1 MKLDEEKW
9 ERFLVVNKL
18 KCRVLKMVEIQ
29 QVYFWKL
36 GADEVENSADD
47 DKGWS
52 DK

>member
-9 ERFLVVNKL
+9 EQSLVVNKL

-29 QVYFWKL
+29 QVYFGKL

-47 DKGWS
+47 DKGWGN
-52 DK
+52 K